1 MRVDE
6 LWLLM
11 VVGRVAGFLFTAIL
25 LLTGVFFLGN
35 VQEFTNPTQILVLKM
50 IDTSSEVFL
59 LAAAIYII
67 LIIVEAIR
75 LKRFFY
81 GRLLLALSGSLVV
94 SIMFVFSNFLNTWL

>member
-35 VQEFTNPTQILVLKM
+35 VQEFTNPTQILVLKL
-50 IDTSSEVFL
+50 IDTSSEIFL
-59 LAAAIYII
+59 LAAAIYIL

-81 GRLLLALSGSLVV
+81 GRLLLALFGSLIVA
-94 SIMFVFSNFLNTWL
+94 IMFVFSNFLNTWL